1 MFKIKVKKHLLICT
15 CILGLS
21 ATGVLIQSITQ
32 SGTTKSNLALNEVVE
47 THITAEQQ
55 KQAELTNSDLSILNS
70 SENVQLESEVVEAH
84 ITAEQQKQ
92 AELNIVKGAMFKG
105 SEDLNSESDS
115 LKIHVMTEEHQKVG
129 QTES

>member
-1 MFKIKVKKHLLICT
+1 MK
-15 CILGLS
+15 
-21 ATGVLIQSITQ
+21 
-32 SGTTKSNLALNEVVE
+32 
-47 THITAEQQ
+47 
-55 KQAELTNSDLSILNS
+55 S